1 MHLLSGAT
9 DPTPPPEYRATTRS
23 RRRRSSQQQARARR
37 HDLLGVECC
46 GQQCALV
53 LGRRRRQRR
62 GARNC
67 GNRRAS
73 QLAATRGPARAA
85 GCLQVREGRSARGT
99 AAALGRSLTA
109 NSNPA
114 LANSTPITPPILLPP
129 CPKPG
134 ISPSRK
140 RLHLNR
146 PRCVL
151 CIYACIC
158 M

>member
-9 DPTPPPEYRATTRS
+9 DPTPPAEYRATTRS

-67 GNRRAS
+67 GSRRAS

-85 GCLQVREGRSARGT
+85 GCLQVRECRS
-99 AAALGRSLTA
+99 ALGRRLTA

-114 LANSTPITPPILLPP
+114 LADSTPITPPILLPP
-129 CPKPG
+129 CPKLG
-134 ISPSRK
+134 ISPARK